1 MIKGQFLNNKIAL
14 LLYKYINLLNRI
26 QKQFA
31 TYEGI
36 LILKNQYLI
45 NNIFYYIL
53 CIIFRFIHILSF
65 VGEYS
70 VFTDKSAKLSMF
82 HKYIKK
88 LTFFYLLNKLKLPF
102 IIYITIVLIIFI
114 LFLNP
119 SGWVKLKLLLFCC
132 SKLFFGP

>member
-1 MIKGQFLNNKIAL
+1 MNDIYNKKS
-14 LLYKYINLLNRI
+14 KYINLLNRI

-114 LFLNP
+114 LFLIRLIIYYFI
-119 SGWVKLKLLLFCC
+119 VKGIRDHLLTNKWILPN
-132 SKLFFGP
+132 K